1 MSRIWYCRNCGY
13 EVGSRGRCH
22 ACKEKLTPS
31 ALAELPVGSE
41 DDEVGYRIDGWGGSE
56 RGELIVRLNDLGI
69 PHRFE
74 DEELVVDASDEARV
88 DDLVAVLGDL
98 LRPRLLRVA
107 AAGDLEAGDDP
118 DGDDPDSDE
127 PAQGAAWDVDGA
139 SADRTLRFDSGE
151 QMPEGGDRS
160 EEADPGDA
168 DGAGSVEAQPAE
180 DDDPALKAAVE
191 LLSDAVARLC
201 DDPTD
206 MQADA
211 DVAEAS
217 ASVFTVERYGRFD
230 DQEWAAVGRVT
241 RQLLA
246 LLGADEALD
255 EAIATQAAVL
265 RRLLHKATPEPD
277 ASHPVEAD
285 GEDSSEVADDDPSK
299 AGGHK
304 RPERTVYELPDW
316 LPDQRAELEVR
327 LSAAGIVFE
336 WDGDDLLVPAEREDD
351 VDAIFE
357 DIVGAGSDDD
367 DSDEERYRALT
378 ELFASTGRLAADPAD
393 TDRQETVREW
403 SSLVGGS
410 PLLGM
415 DEIDWFRIMSKLR
428 ALVAVLDG
436 EGDADSI
443 GDLAQEMHELLRTVV

>member
-1 MSRIWYCRNCGY
+1 LSKVWYCRNCGY

-22 ACKEKLTPS
+22 ACKEKLTLS
-31 ALAELPVGSE
+31 ALAELPVGPE
-41 DDEVGYRIDGWGGSE
+41 DDEVGYRIDGWGGAE

-74 DEELVVDASDEARV
+74 GEELVVEASDESRV

-98 LRPRLLRVA
+98 LRPRRLLA
-107 AAGDLEAGDDP
+107 TAPGGPEDPDDGDAGGESLDSEDSAESPDGEDSDAGDS
-118 DGDDPDSDE
+118 DGEDSDGE
-127 PAQGAAWDVDGA
+127 DSDG
-139 SADRTLRFDSGE
+139 
-151 QMPEGGDRS
+151 EGL
-160 EEADPGDA
+160 
-168 DGAGSVEAQPAE
+168 AQPAE
-180 DDDPALKAAVE
+180 EDSPTLKAAVE
-191 LLSDAVARLC
+191 LLSDAVARLSE
-201 DDPTD
+201 DPTD

-230 DQEWAAVGRVT
+230 EQEWAAVGRVT

-246 LLGADEALD
+246 LLGAEEALD
-255 EAIATQAAVL
+255 EAISTQAAVL
-265 RRLLHKATPEPD
+265 GRLLNKPGANAAQPGEEAEAEATDVP
-277 ASHPVEAD
+277 
-285 GEDSSEVADDDPSK
+285 DDDPSK
-299 AGGHK
+299 AGGTT
-304 RPERTVYELPDW
+304 RSERTVYELPDW

-327 LSAAGIVFE
+327 LSASGIDFE

-351 VDAIFE
+351 VDSVF
-357 DIVGAGSDDD
+357 DGIVGAGGDD

-393 TDRQETVREW
+393 ADRQETVRDW
-403 SSLVGGS
+403 AAIVGGS

-428 ALVAVLDG
+428 TLLGVLDG
-436 EGDADSI
+436 DGDVDAL

>member
-1 MSRIWYCRNCGY
+1 LSKIWYCRNCGY

-31 ALAELPVGSE
+31 ALAELPVGPE
-41 DDEVGYRIDGWGGSE
+41 DDEVGYRIDGWGGAE

-74 DEELVVDASDEARV
+74 DEELVVDASDESRV

-98 LRPRLLRVA
+98 LRPRRLRA
-107 AAGDLEAGDDP
+107 TAPSGPEDPADGDPEEGDPEEGDP
-118 DGDDPDSDE
+118 DGESLDSEDSDE
-127 PAQGAAWDVDGA
+127 SPDSEGPDGEE
-139 SADRTLRFDSGE
+139 SDGE
-151 QMPEGGDRS
+151 G
-160 EEADPGDA
+160 
-168 DGAGSVEAQPAE
+168 VAQPAE
-180 DDDPALKAAVE
+180 EDSPALKAAVE
-191 LLSDAVARLC
+191 LLSDAVARLSE
-201 DDPTD
+201 DPTD

-230 DQEWAAVGRVT
+230 EQEWAAVGRVT

-246 LLGADEALD
+246 LLGAEEALD
-255 EAIATQAAVL
+255 EAISTQAAVL
-265 RRLLHKATPEPD
+265 GRLLNKPGANAAQPGEEAEAEAPDEP
-277 ASHPVEAD
+277 
-285 GEDSSEVADDDPSK
+285 DDDPSK
-299 AGGHK
+299 AGGTT
-304 RPERTVYELPDW
+304 RSERTVYELPDW

-327 LSAAGIVFE
+327 LSASGIDFE

-351 VDAIFE
+351 VDAVF
-357 DIVGAGSDDD
+357 DGIVGAGGDD

-393 TDRQETVREW
+393 VDRQEAVRDW
-403 SSLVGGS
+403 AGIVGGS

-428 ALVAVLDG
+428 TLLGVLDG
-436 EGDADSI
+436 DRDIDAL

>member
-31 ALAELPVGSE
+31 ALAELSPGPE
-41 DDEVGYRIDGWGGSE
+41 EDEVGYRIDGWGGAE

-74 DEELVVDASDEARV
+74 DEELVVDASDESRV

-98 LRPRLLRVA
+98 LRPRRLRVSTA
-107 AAGDLEAGDDP
+107 NGAEGDEDADGEDP
-118 DGDDPDSDE
+118 DGEDFGFESAGVAGGDTAGGGDTGVSGE
-127 PAQGAAWDVDGA
+127 AQGDTGRVA
-139 SADRTLRFDSGE
+139 TDSGGE
-151 QMPEGGDRS
+151 ENS
-160 EEADPGDA
+160 E
-168 DGAGSVEAQPAE
+168 V
-180 DDDPALKAAVE
+180 KAAVE
-191 LLSDAVARLC
+191 LLSDAVSRLC

-230 DQEWAAVGRVT
+230 EQQWAAVGRVT

-246 LLGADEALD
+246 LLGAEEAMD

-265 RRLLHKATPEPD
+265 RRLLQKPSAGPD
-277 ASHPVEAD
+277 AAQLGEPAGAD
-285 GEDSSEVADDDPSK
+285 GSEIPDDDPSK
-299 AGGHK
+299 AGGAT
-304 RPERTVYELPDW
+304 RSERTVYELPDW

-327 LSAAGIVFE
+327 LSAARIEFE
-336 WDGDDLLVPAEREDD
+336 WDGDDLLVPAEREED
-351 VDAIFE
+351 VDGIFE
-357 DIVGAGSDDD
+357 DIIGAAGDDD
-367 DSDEERYRALT
+367 TDEERYQALT

-393 TDRQETVREW
+393 TDRQEAVREW
-403 SSLVGGS
+403 ASLVGGS

-415 DEIDWFRIMSKLR
+415 DEVDWFRIMSKLR
-428 ALVAVLDG
+428 ALLAVLDLDG
-436 EGDADSI
+436 EFDSV
-443 GDLAQEMHELLRTVV
+443 GALAQEMHELLRTVV

>member
-1 MSRIWYCRNCGY
+1 MSKIWYCRNCGY

-31 ALAELPVGSE
+31 ALADLSPGPEE
-41 DDEVGYRIDGWGGSE
+41 DEVGYRIDGWGGAE

-74 DEELVVDASDEARV
+74 DEELVVDASDESRV

-98 LRPRLLRVA
+98 LRPRRLIA
-107 AAGDLEAGDDP
+107 SGGSDPEAGEDP
-118 DGDDPDSDE
+118 DGEDLAFESGEVVGGDT
-127 PAQGAAWDVDGA
+127 VDG
-139 SADRTLRFDSGE
+139 SGTETPGGE
-151 QMPEGGDRS
+151 Q
-160 EEADPGDA
+160 
-168 DGAGSVEAQPAE
+168 AGSAEAGWVEPGRGGE
-180 DDDPALKAAVE
+180 DRPEVKAAVE

-201 DDPTD
+201 EDPTD

-230 DQEWAAVGRVT
+230 EQQWAAVGRVT

-246 LLGADEALD
+246 LLGAEEAMD

-265 RRLLHKATPEPD
+265 RRLLHRPAAGPD
-277 ASHPVEAD
+277 LAHSGEAD
-285 GEDSSEVADDDPSK
+285 SADGSAIPDDDPSK
-299 AGGHK
+299 AGGIT
-304 RPERTVYELPDW
+304 RSERTVYELPDW

-327 LSAAGIVFE
+327 LSAGGIEFE
-336 WDGDDLLVPAEREDD
+336 WDADDLLVPADREDD

-357 DIVGAGSDDD
+357 DIVGAAGDDD
-367 DSDEERYRALT
+367 TDEERYQALT

-393 TDRQETVREW
+393 IDRQEAVREW
-403 SSLVGGS
+403 ASLVGGS

-428 ALVAVLDG
+428 SLLGVLDG
-436 EGDADSI
+436 DAEADSV

>member
-1 MSRIWYCRNCGY
+1 MSKVWYCRNCGY

-31 ALAELPVGSE
+31 ALAELPVGPE
-41 DDEVGYRIDGWGGSE
+41 DDEVGYRIDGWGGAE

-74 DEELVVDASDEARV
+74 DEELVVDASDESRV

-98 LRPRLLRVA
+98 LRPRRLVA
-107 AAGDLEAGDDP
+107 APPSGRESPGEDDRDDDDPGEDDP
-118 DGDDPDSDE
+118 DGE
-127 PAQGAAWDVDGA
+127 
-139 SADRTLRFDSGE
+139 
-151 QMPEGGDRS
+151 
-160 EEADPGDA
+160 DPGEDA
-168 DGAGSVEAQPAE
+168 GPGEAPPAE
-180 DDDPALKAAVE
+180 DDSPQVKAAVE
-191 LLSDAVARLC
+191 LLSDAVGRLC
-201 DDPTD
+201 EDPTD

-217 ASVFTVERYGRFD
+217 ACVFTVERYGPFGE
-230 DQEWAAVGRVT
+230 QEWAAVGRVT

-246 LLGADEALD
+246 LLGAEEALD
-255 EAIATQAAVL
+255 DAISTQAAVL
-265 RRLLHKATPEPD
+265 RRLLDKPGAPGVSAAAPGEE
-277 ASHPVEAD
+277 AELEAVE
-285 GEDSSEVADDDPSK
+285 VPDDDPSK
-299 AGGHK
+299 AGGTQ
-304 RPERTVYELPDW
+304 RLERTVYELPDW

-327 LSAAGIVFE
+327 LSASGIDFE

-351 VDAIFE
+351 VDAVF
-357 DIVGAGSDDD
+357 DGIVGTSGDDD
-367 DSDEERYRALT
+367 DSDEERYQALT

-393 TDRQETVREW
+393 ADRQESVREW
-403 SSLVGGS
+403 ASIVGGA

-428 ALVAVLDG
+428 ALLAVLDG
-436 EGDADSI
+436 DGDPVAL